1 MNLPNKLTCLRML
14 LVPLLVVVAYLP
26 IEALDNTCGYIP
38 IRYLILL
45 AIFCLASITDYFDGK
60 IARKKNM
67 ITTFGKFLDPIA
79 DKLLVVASLLILVEP
94 GGFLPAWIVIITEAR
109 ELLVAAS
116 RMLQAKKGNVVA
128 ASWYGKVKTVSQ
140 MIAIILAF
148 LCVSP
153 FFGFIYGPEA
163 EIFKAGG
170 MMQFVLNILMSI
182 AMCVA
187 LITSIYS
194 GWDYV
199 KASKDEILE
208 SK

>member
-1 MNLPNKLTCLRML
+1 MNLPNKLNCLRML
-14 LVPLLVVVAYLP
+14 LVPILVVIAYLP
-26 IEALDNTCGYIP
+26 IEGMCGFIP
-38 IRYLILL
+38 VKNLILL
-45 AIFCLASITDYFDGK
+45 GIFCIASITDYFDGQ

-79 DKLLVVASLLILVEP
+79 DKLLVVASLLVLVE
-94 GGFLPAWIVIITEAR
+94 FRLIPAWIVIITEAR

-140 MIAIILAF
+140 MIAIIFAF
-148 LCVSP
+148 LCNSG
-153 FFGFIYGPEA
+153 FFVFVKGVELFD
-163 EIFKAGG
+163 GG
-170 MMQFVLNILMSI
+170 MPQLVLNALMSV

-187 LITSIYS
+187 LVTSVFS